1 MQPPSVQSKLIDR
14 LIRPARAAMFS
25 ALSPF
30 RKRDDL
36 DAKSGSSPDRRQ
48 GRSGQEERRQRD
60 RRKDERRRDEA
71 IVLDAHSSLRCGNPD
86 RSLRVLAEWL
96 EFRGD
101 EAEDYTWLCSRIA
114 NWGDPRYI
122 CRLTQERVARLLTLK
137 RTDEVLDVMLQRLT
151 ADRTFRPKTSAE
163 TLKVAQLAAQS
174 GHARVSLALLS
185 DFAAR
190 FKGDPRIP
198 VAYALKLHLSSP
210 ASAKAKSA

>member
-36 DAKSGSSPDRRQ
+36 DARSRLQ
-48 GRSGQEERRQRD
+48 GRSGQDERRQRD

-96 EFRGD
+96 QSRGD
-101 EAEDYTWLCSRIA
+101 EAEDYAWLCSRIA

-122 CRLTQERVARLLTLK
+122 CRLTQEWVARLLTLQ

-210 ASAKAKSA
+210 ASAKVKSA